1 MYFFCPL
8 AHVLF
13 GRVVGEV
20 AKAAPTLGAVP
31 DRAVRERLDDRWKR
45 HGARKTRLSVVGEF
59 GPVTCPPGTTQ
70 NGASQP

>member
-1 MYFFCPL
+1 MNFFCRL
-8 AHVLF
+8 AHVSF

-45 HGARKTRLSVVGEF
+45 NGARETRLSVVG
-59 GPVTCPPGTTQ
+59 
-70 NGASQP
+70 